1 MAQMRRTVEANAL
14 RDYNARLNSDSYK
27 ALIAANPIPG
37 LMRTEPFVIPRT
49 PLERSYVPGV
59 PDEDLLT
66 PEDRMDIETELTR
79 LRAEQ
84 ARRSNTQGS
93 DQ

>member
-1 MAQMRRTVEANAL
+1 MRRTVEANAL

-27 ALIAANPIPG
+27 ALMAVNPIPG

-49 PLERSYVPGV
+49 PLKRSYVPGV
-59 PDEDLLT
+59 PDADLLSPEDL
-66 PEDRMDIETELTR
+66 MDIESELAR

-84 ARRSNTQGS
+84 ARRSNAQGAN
-93 DQ
+93 